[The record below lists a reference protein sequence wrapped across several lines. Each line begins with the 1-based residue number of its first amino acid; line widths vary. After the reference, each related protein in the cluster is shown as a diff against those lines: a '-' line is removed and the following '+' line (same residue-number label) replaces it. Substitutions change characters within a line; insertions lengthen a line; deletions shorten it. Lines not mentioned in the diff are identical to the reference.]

1 MKTIFMMPFNFV
13 FKKTTWILNS
23 FSIKDN
29 GASRRALSAFFAIV
43 IMSGW
48 VTYKN
53 ANTSNAATLVMIWLA
68 FGALCLGMITVEQI
82 IKLKNGDDNPNEVK

>member
-1 MKTIFMMPFNFV
+1 MKTLLLMPLNFV

-53 ANTSNAATLVMIWLA
+53 ANPANATTLVMIWLA

-82 IKLKNGDDNPNEVK
+82 IKLKNGEDKTTENK